1 MVARQHKVAAVGQR
15 WSAPQSDVGGYPI
28 SVLGFTQK
36 KETQSIYKSV
46 GGTELSL
53 ANDQLYSNQSSPP
66 FYALLPW
73 WRICILFDR
82 LIGCTH
88 THARAHWVSQALHRR
103 RRIVVGKGES
113 AFTWWYMREEKEE
126 KRRRKKRWEISFVTF
141 RQSSFR
147 LEPDVVQDHCGN
159 CENATTLRTPS
170 ASISSNAS
178 SVSGCAYRK
187 AVYALCGADSGCLTS
202 RILHISS
209 PWCSVHFRIG
219 EPPINSYCA
228 WTSGV
233 RRLAMNSPRYL
244 EFLFI
249 IYIFV
254 RTCQVLRYGCKNLSL
269 FKSMGRQQTH
279 TTARVRLAGT
289 RHLQR

>member
-1 MVARQHKVAAVGQR
+1 MKDLYII
-15 WSAPQSDVGGYPI
+15 WSIDW
-28 SVLGFTQK
+28 L
-36 KETQSIYKSV
+36 
-46 GGTELSL
+46 
-53 ANDQLYSNQSSPP
+53 
-66 FYALLPW
+66 
-73 WRICILFDR
+73 
-82 LIGCTH
+82 H
-88 THARAHWVSQALHRR
+88 THARARALSQPSIAQKKKNCCWQRWE
-103 RRIVVGKGES
+103 RIHLVIYKGE
-113 AFTWWYMREEKEE
+113 
-126 KRRRKKRWEISFVTF
+126 RRKKKEKKKRERWEISFVTF

-244 EFLFI
+244 ELFL
-249 IYIFV
+249 
-254 RTCQVLRYGCKNLSL
+254 
-269 FKSMGRQQTH
+269 
-279 TTARVRLAGT
+279 
-289 RHLQR
+289 